1 MRSQAPPLLPILR
14 SRHQGELLAVLLLH
28 PDREYTLS
36 ELSRPVDTPG
46 HSPSWSPWRS
56 VRTWWWRRSSVQWMV
71 WTLPRFSGRGLPDT
85 TACQALPPTTSTCWS
100 SVNQTERSSTR
111 RLIELSAVSTFL
123 SIPRCAA
130 AAVGA
135 RQLIPWSG
143 RSSPL
148 RWCGYWIGRTSKG
161 QHDALGPGRSDH
173 RTADRRPTAPE
184 GVRGAGGWRGSAGT
198 GSPNCR
204 DCPDDRHG

>member
-36 ELSRPVDTPG
+36 ELSRRLNVPLST
-46 HSPSWSPWRS
+46 
-56 VRTWWWRRSSVQWMV
+56 VQ
-71 WTLPRFSGRGLPDT
+71 GE
-85 TACQALPPTTSTCWS
+85 A
-100 SVNQTERSSTR
+100 N